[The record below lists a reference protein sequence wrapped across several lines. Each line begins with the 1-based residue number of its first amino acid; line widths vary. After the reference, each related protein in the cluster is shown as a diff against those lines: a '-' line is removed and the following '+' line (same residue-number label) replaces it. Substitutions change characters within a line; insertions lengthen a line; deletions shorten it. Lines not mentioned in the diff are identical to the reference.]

1 MELEYVRPSEIEKRS
16 FEIITREL
24 EENGIE
30 IDERYD
36 YIIKRCIHTSADF
49 DYAETMYF
57 SDGAVEA
64 ISDAIKSGCY
74 IVTDT
79 RMAWS
84 GINKKFLEEYGT
96 EVCCFISDPD
106 VVAMSVGHGGTRASF
121 AMEKAMELDKP
132 VVFVVGNAPTALVAI
147 VNMKETKGFEP
158 VAVVGVPVGFV
169 NVEASKE
176 MLIESGIPC
185 IVNKGRKGGS
195 NIAAC
200 IINAIQ
206 YKDRDRG

>member
-64 ISDAIKSGCY
+64 ISDAIKSECY

-84 GINKKFLEEYGT
+84 GINKKFL
-96 EVCCFISDPD
+96 
-106 VVAMSVGHGGTRASF
+106 
-121 AMEKAMELDKP
+121 
-132 VVFVVGNAPTALVAI
+132 
-147 VNMKETKGFEP
+147 
-158 VAVVGVPVGFV
+158 
-169 NVEASKE
+169 
-176 MLIESGIPC
+176 
-185 IVNKGRKGGS
+185 
-195 NIAAC
+195 
-200 IINAIQ
+200 
-206 YKDRDRG
+206 